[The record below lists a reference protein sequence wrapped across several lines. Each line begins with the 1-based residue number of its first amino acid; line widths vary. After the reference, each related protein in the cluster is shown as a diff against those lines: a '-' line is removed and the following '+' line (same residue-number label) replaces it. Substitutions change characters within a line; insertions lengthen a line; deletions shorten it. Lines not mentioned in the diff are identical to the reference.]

1 MPWKS
6 LNLSKLNNPDQTG
19 PSGTRFA
26 PLNIGGGAA
35 AAANKLPGQGTSTTN
50 MGRRQRCY
58 RDEDAEEDLEE
69 ASRLLSID
77 DFAPNFTSQKPVS
90 PVNAEG

>member
-1 MPWKS
+1 
-6 LNLSKLNNPDQTG
+6 
-19 PSGTRFA
+19 
-26 PLNIGGGAA
+26 
-35 AAANKLPGQGTSTTN
+35 

-90 PVNAEG
+90 PVNADD